1 VIFTD
6 FILSP
11 TLILSTTSMP
21 EVTRPKTVYWP
32 SRKWAGAS
40 VM

>member
-1 VIFTD
+1 MIFTD

-11 TLILSTTSMP
+11 TLILSTISMP
-21 EVTRPKTVYWP
+21 EVTRPKTVYWL